1 VTSILELGDHD
12 IISSSYTVKCGKCG
26 STHHFENPR
35 MLPIYVILKQAGWG
49 GYGRRGRSATCPVC
63 LIAFEK
69 RERAEVEREAKA
81 KAAWREY
88 QRARREHEW
97 TQAEEED

>member
-1 VTSILELGDHD
+1 MTSIPELCDHD
-12 IISSSYTVKCGKCG
+12 IISRSYTVKCGKCG

-35 MLPIYVILKQAGWG
+35 MLPIYVILKQAGWVG
-49 GYGRRGRSATCPVC
+49 NSRIGWAGICPVC

-69 RERAEVEREAKA
+69 RESAEVEREAKA

-88 QRARREHEW
+88 QRARREHER